1 VGRRRRHN
9 EAARIA
15 LLQAAEQLV
24 AEGGLDAVGVRAA
37 AARAAT
43 TTRAVYT
50 VFGSRDD
57 LVQGLAGRAFELLL
71 EQLATVRLGDDPV
84 ENLVEAAIKGF
95 RQFALDHRQ
104 LFRLFFIG
112 NAPAWRLSD
121 SSEATRQES
130 LGQLE
135 ALIAAAQQTGW
146 GRGYSIGELSLIW
159 DAACCGLALREVC
172 GGMDPA
178 RAERIWRD
186 ALGALASGLGRD
198 RQTRFATQSHRV

>member
-1 VGRRRRHN
+1 MGRPRRHN

-50 VFGSRDD
+50 VFGSRDE
-57 LVQGLAGRAFELLL
+57 LVQGLAGRAFELLS
-71 EQLATVRLGDDPV
+71 EQLDGLRLGGDPV
-84 ENLVEAAIKGF
+84 ENLVEAAVKGF
-95 RQFALDHRQ
+95 RRFALDHPQ

-130 LGQLE
+130 FARLG
-135 ALIAAAQQTGW
+135 ALVAAAQQTGW
-146 GRGYSIGELSLIW
+146 GRGHSTAELALIW

-178 RAERIWRD
+178 RAEQIWRD
-186 ALGALASGLGRD
+186 ALGALAAGLSGAL
-198 RQTRFATQSHRV
+198 TS